1 MSNIPLYIYIHHIFF
16 SNSFVDGY
24 FHVLTVV
31 NSAAMNTRVHVSFW
45 IMFSFPLDIYTGV
58 ELQGHMVALPL
69 VFQGTS
75 ILFSIVYCDPHSQRL
90 WHSQQSR
97 NRCFFLQLS
106 CFFDDPVLHIFYFAV
121 LFFGAYTFSITG
133 LLWTDS
139 FIITQ

>member
-69 VFQGTS
+69 VFQGTA
-75 ILFSIVYCDPHSQRL
+75 ILFSIVAVSISISTKSVGGFPSLRNLCSIFCL
-90 WHSQQSR
+90 W
-97 NRCFFLQLS
+97 
-106 CFFDDPVLHIFYFAV
+106 IF
-121 LFFGAYTFSITG
+121 
-133 LLWTDS
+133 
-139 FIITQ
+139 